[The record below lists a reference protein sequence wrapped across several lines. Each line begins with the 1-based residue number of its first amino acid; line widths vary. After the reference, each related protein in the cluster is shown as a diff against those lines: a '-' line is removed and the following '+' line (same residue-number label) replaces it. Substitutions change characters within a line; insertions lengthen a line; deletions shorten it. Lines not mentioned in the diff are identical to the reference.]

1 MSYTNGLEK
10 IIQRRNVSTQVK
22 NNKPEKLLVSD
33 VTELKKCRYIYIM
46 EMRITW
52 EVFRIRIDSA

>member
-46 EMRITW
+46 EMRIT
-52 EVFRIRIDSA
+52 